1 MSAQSEQTPLIR
13 PPSKGSQYE
22 GRSTTQNLQ
31 GRKTTSKIANNSK
44 LGLQRLSRTTQKLKL
59 LPEDPPDLGYERIK
73 LNPENY
79 SENHSRDGGVY
90 SQVTRITDKPARKDA
105 EILGKSHRDLLPR
118 VTAYCTAGSYKMKDL
133 LRWLKDKKRIHNTMP
148 KLFDECLYT
157 PFTYKD
163 WRNDS
168 DDGGKTLIRLADD
181 GGEIEFGKQNDIF
194 IFEYGVVIMWC
205 YTRKEEMAFLEDLAR
220 FESEKLSSEDVQV
233 EEFNYYITTSY
244 QPRIYND
251 FITLRD
257 DANYML
263 KLSISHALAQSVK
276 ISLFEELVDNTIED
290 TQDIPQQIAHTGK
303 VEMTRDEIMKS
314 IGELFIL
321 RININLHGSVLDSP
335 ELMWAEPHL
344 EPIYQATR
352 GYLEINQRVEL
363 LEQRLEVISD
373 LLQMLKEQLG
383 HSQEENLEF
392 VVIVLVCIE
401 VLVKFIRQHIEIVN
415 TPIQLDVGREVCEMQ
430 SSWCKEEQDEERRL
444 VRLIVKRR
452 SYATF
457 AISAE
462 PVAPYSYASDD
473 NSLVISCI
481 RWKEKNIC
489 VVTSVDI
496 ILVLEHLVGE
506 HFSIEEKSRVRRN
519 LQFLKPY
526 TVTKSSPECRR
537 LFSSLMSMENP
548 RPRNI
553 EKGLKV
559 FEWSNL
565 FVAVNRVLS
574 KYSANPDCSETKKL
588 AALAEKNCSKSSS
601 YSKQSSSGS
610 GAVIHSCTRSHPMT
624 CGSKQSKLD
633 CDLSALDNSE
643 NSTSSTD
650 LSLKSKS
657 QTASTSVGASL
668 DEKSFSGGSSSV
680 ESGSGRIVDDGF
692 GSEDSNGT
700 RKSNSK
706 RKSGTIPEHEIKD
719 FEESKSTTPV
729 EGNHSSNLKY
739 LPVSKLSTAN
749 MKKHDLELAQMDP
762 SERGNTKFTNIG
774 AAAAAEEM
782 SSNTESS
789 ESKRRRSS
797 RKKRKSLKLPAIT
810 SALDRRFPL
819 PNPKQIELY
828 TQGSDTV
835 HLDPRPYS
843 SNDSSTPIST
853 EESSAESLSR

>member
-1 MSAQSEQTPLIR
+1 
-13 PPSKGSQYE
+13 
-22 GRSTTQNLQ
+22 
-31 GRKTTSKIANNSK
+31 
-44 LGLQRLSRTTQKLKL
+44 
-59 LPEDPPDLGYERIK
+59 
-73 LNPENY
+73 
-79 SENHSRDGGVY
+79 
-90 SQVTRITDKPARKDA
+90 
-105 EILGKSHRDLLPR
+105 
-118 VTAYCTAGSYKMKDL
+118 
-133 LRWLKDKKRIHNTMP
+133 MP

-168 DDGGKTLIRLADD
+168 EDGGKKMIRLADD
-181 GGEIEFGKQNDIF
+181 GGEIEFGKRNDIF

-205 YTRKEEMAFLEDLAR
+205 YTRKEEIAFLEDLAR

-392 VVIVLVCIE
+392 IVIVLH
-401 VLVKFIRQHIEIVN
+401 LDIVN
-415 TPIQLDVGREVCEMQ
+415 TPISLDVGSEVTQMQ
-430 SSWCKEEQDEERRL
+430 SNWCKEEEQEERRL
-444 VRLIVKRR
+444 VRLSVHRE

-457 AISAE
+457 KISAE
-462 PVAPYSYASDD
+462 PVSPFSYSSSDD
-473 NSLVISCI
+473 SLVISCI
-481 RWKEKNIC
+481 KWKEKDIC
-489 VVTSVDI
+489 VVTSVDV
-496 ILVLEHLVGE
+496 ILVLEFLVGE

-526 TVTKSSPECRR
+526 TVTKSSNESRR

-559 FEWSNL
+559 FEWSDL

-574 KYSANPDCSETKKL
+574 KYSANPENTNAQNLTTTNVTNKLGFSRNAESVLDGKHPNHEVAVLNHNGTASDHPQSMVSSSKLPKLDSELNAFNNSET
-588 AALAEKNCSKSSS
+588 
-601 YSKQSSSGS
+601 SG
-610 GAVIHSCTRSHPMT
+610 
-624 CGSKQSKLD
+624 
-633 CDLSALDNSE
+633 
-643 NSTSSTD
+643 SSTD

-668 DEKSFSGGSSSV
+668 DEKSSSGISSSTD
-680 ESGSGRIVDDGF
+680 SGSGKNTDDGSGSDDSSGLSKGSF
-692 GSEDSNGT
+692 KHKPSAIPEQDMKDSEDS
-700 RKSNSK
+700 KS
-706 RKSGTIPEHEIKD
+706 P
-719 FEESKSTTPV
+719 TPV
-729 EGNHSSNLKY
+729 ETSHPPHLKY
-739 LPVSKLSTAN
+739 LPVQKLSTAN
-749 MKKHDLELAQMDP
+749 MKKHDLELAQMSP
-762 SERGNTKFTNIG
+762 SEREGSKFTNIG
-774 AAAAAEEM
+774 AAAAAAES

-789 ESKRRRSS
+789 ESKRRKRS
-797 RKKRKSLKLPAIT
+797 RNKRKRLKLPEI
-810 SALDRRFPL
+810 SSDR
-819 PNPKQIELY
+819 IVY
-828 TQGSDTV
+828 
-835 HLDPRPYS
+835 
-843 SNDSSTPIST
+843 
-853 EESSAESLSR
+853 